1 MTILR
6 ILLAVERGATRR
18 SISKVVHGIATSATR
33 TGTSL
38 NTGESK
44 SSSSR
49 IFSERDFCR
58 YLLGMQVAD
67 WTTQAWLQGFNDVG
81 AQIIG
86 KTADEL
92 MTLKDVRPLDF
103 QVSLPLTFL

>member
-1 MTILR
+1 MC
-6 ILLAVERGATRR
+6 
-18 SISKVVHGIATSATR
+18 GIARSATR
-33 TGTSL
+33 VGTSP
-38 NTGESK
+38 NTGETGL
-44 SSSSR
+44 SSAWRFFPECDS
-49 IFSERDFCR
+49 CR

-92 MTLKDVRPLDF
+92 MALRDVR
-103 QVSLPLTFL
+103 SLC